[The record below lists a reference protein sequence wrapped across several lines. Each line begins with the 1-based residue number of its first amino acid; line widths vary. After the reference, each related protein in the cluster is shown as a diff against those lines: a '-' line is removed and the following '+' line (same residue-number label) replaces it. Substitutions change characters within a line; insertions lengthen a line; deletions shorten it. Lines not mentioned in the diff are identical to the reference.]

1 MSSIFDRFT
10 GKMVER
16 NEEKAKENFSKEME
30 KMLNTD
36 KFDLSHFISELDVG
50 LSSWRAKAANL
61 TGSNEDLK
69 QLQDTKAMLE
79 SIQQVVGNKALNGRV
94 LDRRSKIKIAAK
106 AGKNVNDINV
116 AVDSFMKMQSMHKWL
131 KERQARGDP
140 LPQSQEEAQQL
151 MQMDMQNGKMG
162 EESNESYI
170 KQMKKKQK
178 RLASK
183 RR

>member
-16 NEEKAKENFSKEME
+16 NEEKVSARTNLPKRAAFSCTTEANYAYTLRIHTIHTQAKENFSKEME

-106 AGKNVNDINV
+106 AGKV
-116 AVDSFMKMQSMHKWL
+116 SGGGR
-131 KERQARGDP
+131 ER
-140 LPQSQEEAQQL
+140 L
-151 MQMDMQNGKMG
+151 
-162 EESNESYI
+162 
-170 KQMKKKQK
+170 
-178 RLASK
+178 
-183 RR
+183 

>member
-1 MSSIFDRFT
+1 
-10 GKMVER
+10 
-16 NEEKAKENFSKEME
+16 
-30 KMLNTD
+30 
-36 KFDLSHFISELDVG
+36 
-50 LSSWRAKAANL
+50 
-61 TGSNEDLK
+61 
-69 QLQDTKAMLE
+69 
-79 SIQQVVGNKALNGRV
+79 
-94 LDRRSKIKIAAK
+94 
-106 AGKNVNDINV
+106 
-116 AVDSFMKMQSMHKWL
+116 MKMQSMHKWL